1 MKAGEGAARLAG
13 ESVRYLLAGGLNTL
27 ASYALYLALLQAMD
41 YRAAYVLAFVAGI
54 ALSFALLRHAVFARP
69 GRPFSLLWVAALKL
83 WRFFCRIWEWLL
95 GCRSRRN
102 LRLGTPLPTCWP
114 RRSSR
119 RVIRVP
125 IGCRVIRW
133 LLMVRRM

>member
-54 ALSFALLRHAVFARP
+54 TLSFALLRHAVFARP
-69 GRPFSLLWVAALKL
+69 GRPFSLLWVAASH
-83 WRFFCRIWEWLL
+83 LL
-95 GCRSRRN
+95 Q
-102 LRLGTPLPTCWP
+102 LGLGLAVVQAWVAALHGPQWAAPLAAALAVAPFMFVLQRWIFTPH
-114 RRSSR
+114 
-119 RVIRVP
+119 
-125 IGCRVIRW
+125 
-133 LLMVRRM
+133 VRH